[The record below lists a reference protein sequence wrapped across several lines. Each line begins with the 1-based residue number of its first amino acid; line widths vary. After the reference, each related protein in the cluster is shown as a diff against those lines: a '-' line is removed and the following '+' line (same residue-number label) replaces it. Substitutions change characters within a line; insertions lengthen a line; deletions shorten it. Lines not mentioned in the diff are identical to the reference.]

1 MKSISVISALVFACV
16 VLACLT
22 VFTPVVAGAAL
33 PYASLALSL
42 TVCAICAVALVWQ
55 LVRR

>member
-1 MKSISVISALVFACV
+1 MKSIPVISVLVLACV

-22 VFTPVVAGAAL
+22 MFVPVMAGTAL
-33 PYASLALSL
+33 PYASLGLSL
-42 TVCAICAVALVWQ
+42 SVCGICAVALVYH